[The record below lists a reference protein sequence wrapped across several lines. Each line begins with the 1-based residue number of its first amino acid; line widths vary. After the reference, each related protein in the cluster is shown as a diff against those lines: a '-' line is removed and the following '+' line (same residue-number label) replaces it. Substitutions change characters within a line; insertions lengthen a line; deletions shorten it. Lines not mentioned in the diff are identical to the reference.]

1 MKAGLFKLSISY
13 IHLFRSRYQYPVF
26 HLAYQYLRNL
36 LDGKQKADKPGTTYC
51 KQSYRKF
58 VNQFF
63 MIHFWVTDDWHG
75 LEVSRIHEGGSAAMA
90 VTLFA
95 LGIGK
100 FRYQIPEQ
108 IIIFDPKLK
117 VSIIVK
123 KFTLYWQ
130 KISTIN
136 FLIGS
141 P

>member
-1 MKAGLFKLSISY
+1 M
-13 IHLFRSRYQYPVF
+13 
-26 HLAYQYLRNL
+26 
-36 LDGKQKADKPGTTYC
+36 
-51 KQSYRKF
+51 
-58 VNQFF
+58 
-63 MIHFWVTDDWHG
+63 
-75 LEVSRIHEGGSAAMA
+75 SRIHEGGSAAMA

-117 VSIIVK
+117 VSLFII
-123 KFTLYWQ
+123 KFAVYWQ

>member
-1 MKAGLFKLSISY
+1 
-13 IHLFRSRYQYPVF
+13 
-26 HLAYQYLRNL
+26 
-36 LDGKQKADKPGTTYC
+36 
-51 KQSYRKF
+51 
-58 VNQFF
+58 
-63 MIHFWVTDDWHG
+63 
-75 LEVSRIHEGGSAAMA
+75 MA

-117 VSIIVK
+117 VSLFII
-123 KFTLYWQ
+123 KFAVYWQ